1 MILCAETECLF
12 QGKPLTTL
20 DKGKH
25 DKQQKMDCQ
34 PYRKRR
40 PAVKRAAFLRDRERR
55 KTYEGMGPK

>member
-1 MILCAETECLF
+1 MNIA
-12 QGKPLTTL
+12 TL

-55 KTYEGMGPK
+55 KTYKETGPK